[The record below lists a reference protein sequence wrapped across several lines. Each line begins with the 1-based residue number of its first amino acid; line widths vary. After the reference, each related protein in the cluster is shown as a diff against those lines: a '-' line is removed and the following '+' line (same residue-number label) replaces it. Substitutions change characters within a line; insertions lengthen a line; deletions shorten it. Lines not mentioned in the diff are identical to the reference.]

1 MPNAKKIRIITGKT
15 RLADR
20 LVRGGTAKVAAY
32 KPITIEIASEQD
44 LTPEAILAG
53 PMKKKIDGQTLS
65 CYVTVDAQ
73 DLRFDEGGNLVY
85 HGGRAGAE
93 VR

>member
-1 MPNAKKIRIITGKT
+1 MANAKKITIVTGNKRAGERESRDGLRKLAVYERIT
-15 RLADR
+15 L
-20 LVRGGTAKVAAY
+20 
-32 KPITIEIASEQD
+32 EIASEKD

-53 PMKKKIDGQTLS
+53 PMKKKIDGRMLS

-85 HGGRAGAE
+85 PA
-93 VR
+93 